1 MDNREKALIMGLIY
15 IPDLIKTELD
25 KNEALIVQ
33 KLIRE
38 NYLQVINKSKK
49 FFNADN
55 LIVSDKAL
63 NELNKIDEPVTRNI
77 ELVEDWIDEWRELF
91 PKGRNGG
98 NRPYKGEK
106 QNCINK
112 MKWFISEFKIPKED
126 IFNTT
131 IQYIKSVT
139 DPAYISCADYFIV
152 KDGISRLHMEYENY
166 KVGGNIIKLKDKIL

>member
-15 IPDLIKTELD
+15 IPDLIKSELD

-38 NYLQVINKSKK
+38 GYLYVVDKTKK
-49 FFNADN
+49 FYTVNN
-55 LIVSDKAL
+55 IIVENKAL
-63 NELNKIDEPVTRNI
+63 NELNNISEPVVRNI

-112 MKWFISEFKIPKED
+112 MKWFIAQFNISKQD
-126 IFNTT
+126 IFEVTK
-131 IQYIKSVT
+131 QYIKSVI
-139 DPAYISCADYFIV
+139 DPAYISCADYFII

-166 KVGGNIIKLKDKIL
+166 KSGSTIKMKDKIL